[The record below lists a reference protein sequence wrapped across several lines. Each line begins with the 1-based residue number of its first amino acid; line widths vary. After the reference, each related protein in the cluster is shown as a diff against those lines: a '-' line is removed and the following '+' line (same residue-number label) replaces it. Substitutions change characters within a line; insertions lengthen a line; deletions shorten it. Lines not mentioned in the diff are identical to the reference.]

1 MPTFSSDESL
11 ISSSKHSARLECR
24 VYGCQ
29 ASLSWPA
36 NNITQQQK
44 EEEEKVLDR

>member
-24 VYGCQ
+24 VHGCQ
-29 ASLSWPA
+29 ASLGQ
-36 NNITQQQK
+36 QQQK